1 MRNILITAPELAEAL
16 DAGTLDGAPV
26 RVLDVRWRLDRP
38 DGRPAF
44 AEGHI
49 PGAVYVDL
57 ENQLA
62 AHVPAGQAPVD
73 GRHPLPSIEALQAS
87 ARAWGVDDGDAIV
100 VYDDLKN
107 MSSARA
113 WWLLRWAGVADV
125 RLLDGALDAW
135 TAAGL
140 PLETGASGDADVDGA
155 AAQPGASRRETSHR
169 GSVTLSPGHLPTID
183 IDEAARW
190 PTSGT
195 LLDARAAE
203 RYRGDVEP
211 VDPRAGHIP
220 GALSTPTAAN
230 VGADGRFLPAAEL
243 RERFAAAGVA
253 DGTPVA
259 TYCGSGVTAA
269 HNAVALAL
277 AGFDP
282 ALYPGSWSEWS
293 NHPDRTAAT
302 GGAPAD

>member
-16 DAGTLDGAPV
+16 EAGALDGAPV

-44 AEGHI
+44 AAGHI

-57 ENQLA
+57 ENELA

-140 PLETGASGDADVDGA
+140 PLEPGLGGDVDVDTDA
-155 AAQPGASRRETSHR
+155 ARQGTSRREPARR
-169 GSVTLSPGHLPTID
+169 GAVTLSPGHLAAID

-190 PTSGT
+190 PASGT

-220 GALSTPTAAN
+220 GAVSTPTANN
-230 VGADGRFLPAAEL
+230 VDAEGRFLSPDAL
-243 RERFAAAGVA
+243 RERFAAAGIA
-253 DGTPVA
+253 EGMPVA

-269 HNAVALAL
+269 HNAVALTL

-293 NHPDRTAAT
+293 NRPDRPAAT
-302 GGAPAD
+302 GDAPAD